1 VGWKEVNTMDERV
14 RFTAR
19 YVDGEKMV
27 DLCREFGISRKTGYK
42 FIERYERFG
51 VSGLLD
57 QSRRPV
63 RLANK
68 TADEI
73 EKKIINAKTLFPTW
87 GPKKLKVKLE
97 TLHRG
102 VQFPAVSTIGDILD
116 RNGLVKTRRKRA
128 DYLGLAS
135 TAITTSFESN
145 DVWCADF
152 KGEFRL
158 GNKAYCY
165 PLTITDHFSRYV
177 IGCEGLSSTK
187 VHPAIAFF
195 EEIFDEYGLPF
206 AIKSDNG
213 VPFGSQGFLGLTEL
227 SAWWMSLG
235 IEIQRSRPGCP
246 QDNGRHERMHRTL
259 KAETTRPSAINFLQQ
274 QEKFNLFIQ
283 AFNNERPHEAL
294 KMKTPSSLYKKS
306 KRSLKKAEEGLRY
319 PLHDF
324 QRNVRRNGSLQI
336 GSVDYFIGTALKGL
350 PLGCRELESG
360 TYLISLNRFDIGYA
374 DPVSKKFTVENPQ
387 APLEE

>member
-1 VGWKEVNTMDERV
+1 MGWKEVNTMDERV